1 MNKERWEYWEYGL
14 LTVVSLLCYLFV
26 LQLLTGQYLWEHNTY
41 NTYALQADSWRQ
53 GRLDLGENYSWLEIA
68 EYNGKYYCSFPPFP
82 SYVLFPLTLI
92 FGSNTPDGLVLLFFD
107 VMAVVFLYKIA
118 ITLKLSP
125 RAAALSTLFFSICT
139 NMTFVLFVPSVWF
152 FAQTLSYSLAT
163 AAIYYALKGKG
174 SLSLFLWS
182 CGVGCRPMQ
191 AFFVPVL
198 LLILYQKEREKH
210 PEEKWYM
217 LILNKADWGL
227 PALGVA
233 ISYMVLNYLR
243 FGNIVEFG
251 HNYLPEFV
259 YEHKQFS
266 TDYLANNF
274 KMLMNLPDFT
284 EEGRMLIDHFGNL
297 NFLWVNPPILI
308 AVFGI
313 IFACI
318 KKEKKAALL
327 GGVTILLSVVYLI
340 VTMMHATMGGWH
352 FGNRYTNDILP
363 WLFVC
368 FMLVLAKHNRLVKWQ
383 IPFAIWGILFNVV
396 GTIIVYNG
404 LG

>member
-1 MNKERWEYWEYGL
+1 MNKERWEYLEYGL

-139 NMTFVLFVPSVWF
+139 NMTFVFFVPSVWF

-352 FGNRYTNDILP
+352 FGTRYTNDILP
-363 WLFVC
+363 RLFVC

-404 LG
+404 LS